1 MKPKEIRIT
10 IQKTDEWNDKVWI
23 GASYTLDDGETVA
36 EAAKAAKTELEAA
49 YLGMQ
54 PAQQDIKPART
65 ELLITSPDFQKIV
78 KRGKVNIDELQKH
91 YIISADAMKYFTE
104 NNLIK

>member
-1 MKPKEIRIT
+1 MKATEIKIT

-23 GASYTLDDGETVA
+23 GASYTIEDGETVA
-36 EAAKAAKTELEAA
+36 EVAKAAKTELEAA

-54 PAQQDIKPART
+54 PTQAQTAPQGRI

-78 KRGKVNIDELQKH
+78 KRGKVNLTELQKH
-91 YIISADAMKYFTE
+91 YIISSEVMKYFEE
-104 NNLIK
+104 NKLI